1 MRSENHNPTKGKA
14 QLIVTVSVNDQAMV
28 YECSQCG
35 RAFLLLENRTAKEA
49 MAKLWAEFKDHV
61 RVSHP
66 DDHTSS

>member
-1 MRSENHNPTKGKA
+1 MRSESHHLMKEKA
-14 QLIVTVSVNDQAMV
+14 HLIITASVNGQAMA

-35 RAFLLLENRTAKEA
+35 RAFFLLEDRTAKEA